1 MEQITNIYDAR
12 VFLQKN
18 IPKSQRRVC
27 ALTRVSTLHEQQ
39 TNALVNQN
47 QWIIDEISRHSDWVF
62 DMTTDLYVDEG
73 VSGTSTH
80 KRTGFNTMIKN
91 AKAGKYDLIVTRE
104 VCRFMRNAKL
114 TLNLVD
120 ELEKSGV
127 EVYFV
132 NDGIWS
138 FNKDDYFK
146 LTIMATYAEQESRKV
161 SERVFSGQAIARANG
176 IHFGTGNILGYD
188 IVKGEKSYQTTYIIN
203 EEQAKTVRLIYD
215 LVIKGF
221 GIRKIKI
228 YLEDNGYKTAE
239 GNLKWHMSSIERILR
254 RRTYM
259 GEYEYLQ
266 SVTIDP
272 LTHERINQTDKD
284 RRVRKKGDFP
294 AIIEPD
300 LWFKVQDII
309 DSRINHNLV
318 NANNKS
324 ETRGSRTGKDIYQQ
338 KMRCGCG
345 RRLKKDIG
353 RTDGTATYRCY
364 GVVDDGG
371 QAKRLERSKIL
382 NDNCSVYG
390 IIDWKLDL
398 FTLKVFDYLN
408 CNIEAV
414 KARIIEIINKVF
426 VSSGSSGIDVTDKL
440 KLEMD
445 IKHLEERKAR
455 LLDALS
461 EGVID
466 KEDYTAKKEEF
477 DYSIGT
483 KMVKLKEL
491 EKCEILEDE
500 KQDTLNKIQEFVNS
514 SLEFPCLNG
523 DIIKVPDKYIDVFVN
538 SIKAC
543 ANNVFEYNIRVNPKA
558 KSESPLVVPDE
569 EYIPSIHSATKVLD
583 NSNAVLL
590 AEFEVDYATA
600 KEYANR
606 LKRRVIRVHWEVP
619 AKIKIFVNVD

>member
-12 VFLQKN
+12 VFLQRN
-18 IPKSQRRVC
+18 TPKSQRRVC

-47 QWIIDEISRHSDWVF
+47 QWIIDEIGRHSDWVF

-161 SERVFSGQAIARANG
+161 SERVFSGQATARANG

-188 IVKGEKSYQTTYIIN
+188 IVKGEKSYQTTYIVN

-309 DSRINHNLV
+309 DSRINHNFV
-318 NANNKS
+318 DANNKS
-324 ETRGSRTGKDIYQQ
+324 ETRGTRIGKDIYQQ

-353 RTDGTATYRCY
+353 RADGTATYRCY

-371 QAKRLERSKIL
+371 QEKRLERSKIL

-408 CNIEAV
+408 CNIEVV
-414 KARIIEIINKVF
+414 KERIIEIINKVF
-426 VSSGSSGIDVTDKL
+426 VSSGSSGVDVTDKL

-461 EGVID
+461 EGVIN
-466 KEDYTAKKEEF
+466 KEDYKVKREEF
-477 DYSIGT
+477 DYSIGI
-483 KMVKLKEL
+483 KKVKLKEL

-543 ANNVFEYNIRVNPKA
+543 ANNVFEYNIRVNPKV
-558 KSESPLVVPDE
+558 KCESPLVVPDE
-569 EYIPSIHSATKVLD
+569 EYIPSVHSATKILD
-583 NSNAVLL
+583 NSDAVLL

-606 LKRRVIRVHWEVP
+606 LKRKVVRVHWEVP